1 MGDLGEAVAA
11 GGMVA
16 AAGAGKDGAYY
27 LSVKKRLRAHPSI
40 KNPAL

>member
-11 GGMVA
+11 GGMVV
-16 AAGAGKDGAYY
+16 AAGAGKDGVSD
-27 LSVKKRLRAHPSI
+27 LSVEKRLRAHPSI